1 MSVNAVGLCM
11 VFIASEKGSLHPSS
25 FDFDVKDCISDG
37 AFYGVIFIANFN
49 SRHSLP
55 I

>member
-1 MSVNAVGLCM
+1 M
-11 VFIASEKGSLHPSS
+11 VFIVSEKSSLHPSS
-25 FDFDVKDCISDG
+25 YNCEVKDCILDG

-49 SRHSLP
+49 SRRSLQ